1 MEDSSSNTLTQ
12 DAPADD
18 APETNESSPAEE
30 AAAGDTPA
38 ASNTEA
44 DEPTEMMPIEDSPE
58 GEILPAM
65 TESPEPKAAEAPAAG
80 SPAAGT
86 PAAETLVEVDGL
98 AKHYGP
104 IRAVDGISFR
114 VRRGDVLGFMGPNGA
129 GKTTAMRLIT
139 GFLEPDAGRVEVA
152 GHDLATESLE
162 ARQRI
167 GYLPENAPAYG
178 EMTVAGFLEFIG
190 EARAIDD
197 VQGAIARVVGMTGL
211 SKVQHQT
218 IETLSKGYKRRVGLA
233 QALIHDPEV
242 LILDEPTD
250 GLDPNQKAV
259 VQKLLANLSADKCI
273 IVSTHILDEVER
285 ICNRAMIISQGKI
298 LVDSTPQ
305 ELIAKAPNHNVIRL
319 TLHEDDP
326 TLAERLEAQD
336 WCARVERHSASAL
349 DIYPEGGDNH
359 LMDVLDLVQGAP
371 IQDVRL
377 QEGRLEDLFRNVTEG
392 LAT

>member
-1 MEDSSSNTLTQ
+1 
-12 DAPADD
+12 
-18 APETNESSPAEE
+18 
-30 AAAGDTPA
+30 
-38 ASNTEA
+38 
-44 DEPTEMMPIEDSPE
+44 
-58 GEILPAM
+58 
-65 TESPEPKAAEAPAAG
+65 
-80 SPAAGT
+80 
-86 PAAETLVEVDGL
+86 
-98 AKHYGP
+98 
-104 IRAVDGISFR
+104 
-114 VRRGDVLGFMGPNGA
+114 
-129 GKTTAMRLIT
+129 
-139 GFLEPDAGRVEVA
+139 
-152 GHDLATESLE
+152 
-162 ARQRI
+162 
-167 GYLPENAPAYG
+167 
-178 EMTVAGFLEFIG
+178 MTVAGFLEFIG
-190 EARAIDD
+190 EARGVDD
-197 VQGAIARVVGMTGL
+197 VPGAIARVVKMTGL

-319 TLHEDDP
+319 TLHRDEP
-326 TLAERLEAQD
+326 SLAERLEAQE

-349 DIYPEGGDNH
+349 DIYPEGGGNH
-359 LMDVLDLVQGAP
+359 LMDVLDLVQDAP